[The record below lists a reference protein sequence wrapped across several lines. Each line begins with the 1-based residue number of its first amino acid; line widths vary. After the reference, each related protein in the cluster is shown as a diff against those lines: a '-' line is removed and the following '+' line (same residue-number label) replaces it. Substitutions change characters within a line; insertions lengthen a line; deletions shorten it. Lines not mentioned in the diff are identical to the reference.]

1 MFSFQ
6 TDNIAQA
13 QEILKDILDN
23 YNDLNLSKNY
33 RFEDITKYTA
43 ERNME
48 DLGRYGFTHTFSD
61 KDNVLMLKTLRLS
74 VCIFTLS

>member
-1 MFSFQ
+1 M
-6 TDNIAQA
+6 AQA
-13 QEILKDILDN
+13 QEILKDVLDN

-33 RFEDITKYTA
+33 RFEDIAKYTA

-74 VCIFTLS
+74 VCIFTSS